1 MRERKGGWERGRDI
15 EEGRGE
21 EGEGEKRETSLG
33 SCAFPSF
40 YSSGP
45 WRYFTYTSVQS
56 LGTSLVAQMVKRL
69 STMRE
74 N

>member
-1 MRERKGGWERGRDI
+1 MRERKGGWERGRDT

-21 EGEGEKRETSLG
+21 EGEGEKRETSLE

-40 YSSGP
+40 YSFGP

-56 LGTSLVAQMVKRL
+56 LSRV
-69 STMRE
+69 
-74 N
+74 